1 MKKNMFMAAIS
12 LGAILTSLNA
22 NATIETAFNQVKS
35 NLETEFKEAPDSAD
49 YAVIAPNGSD
59 STLADVTASDY
70 SAYEAASSADG
81 TNVILDPGVSLNI
94 AQGTVDATDYTY
106 LSYNEEGVASPVAGD
121 TAVVDLSK
129 NYTLADGVTA
139 VAVSTSMADVPEV
152 SLETASSEPVY
163 KNNDGTFYLAKDS
176 NGDIQ
181 LNGDPNT
188 TLDNQNTFD
197 ALMASYNA
205 DVQAVSDLFA
215 ELNGY
220 KAQNQTNF
228 TAVGTAVTAD
238 NAAIAD
244 IVANQATFTAQNT
257 QYIADMAANSSYVGS
272 VAQAIDNSIANAQQT
287 TLASAQEYAD
297 GLNATNVTAIADHE
311 TRMVAAEG
319 SVSDHETRLGS
330 AETSI
335 ADHETRLG
343 SAEGTIAEHTTTLAD
358 HETRLGSAET
368 SIADHET
375 RLGSAEGT
383 IAEHT
388 TTLAGHTSAINLLNA
403 DADTEGSFAHGD
415 ALTLNS
421 ANAYTDAALT
431 EAKAYADA
439 GDARTLAAAN
449 AYTDEKVNALE
460 ENISGGVA
468 SAVALSSVAV
478 SNVNK
483 GEVSVGAG
491 YGYYNSQ
498 SAAAFGAAM
507 GLTDNWS
514 VNAGAGIA
522 TGNKTQV
529 SFRAGTN
536 YKFKLF

>member
-343 SAEGTIAEHTTTLAD
+343 SAEGTIAEHTTTLA
-358 HETRLGSAET
+358 
-368 SIADHET
+368 
-375 RLGSAEGT
+375 
-383 IAEHT
+383 
-388 TTLAGHTSAINLLNA
+388 GHTSAINLLNA